1 MLTPALAVDIGERGI
16 TVNAVAPAALDTDMN
31 ARWLRGDDHARA
43 TAASTTALRQ
53 LATPDDIACG
63 RMFPARTTD
72 FSLFR
77 QVEEPTA
84 RRARPRAQRNDTRCG
99 AGCRSR
105 RLLRRQPDGC
115 HAANPKLEPST
126 SYRTGSKCC

>member
-1 MLTPALAVDIGERGI
+1 MFTPALAVDIGERGI

-53 LATPDDIACG
+53 LATPDDIAAVVG
-63 RMFPARTTD
+63 FLPD

-126 SYRTGSKCC
+126 SCRTGSKCC